1 MPSDEEI
8 GRMYT
13 ILLIE
18 DNPNNAR
25 LMCRVLER
33 HNFTV
38 LHAEDGET
46 GLQMAF
52 AHRPDLILL
61 DLGLPDVDG
70 QSVAGMLKQP
80 DSLPDTPLVVVT
92 AWPAE
97 TARAMVEAYGCE
109 GYIPKPIDTREFPL
123 QVASYL
129 NRPKP

>member
-38 LHAEDGET
+38 LHAEDGEN
-46 GLQMAF
+46 GPADGFCPPARSDF
-52 AHRPDLILL
+52 A
-61 DLGLPDVDG
+61 
-70 QSVAGMLKQP
+70 
-80 DSLPDTPLVVVT
+80 
-92 AWPAE
+92 
-97 TARAMVEAYGCE
+97 
-109 GYIPKPIDTREFPL
+109 
-123 QVASYL
+123 
-129 NRPKP
+129 